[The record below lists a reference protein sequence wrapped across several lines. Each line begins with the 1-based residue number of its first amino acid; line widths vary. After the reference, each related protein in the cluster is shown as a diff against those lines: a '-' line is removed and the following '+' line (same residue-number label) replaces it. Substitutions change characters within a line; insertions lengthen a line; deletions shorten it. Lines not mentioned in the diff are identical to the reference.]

1 MKNNFKTHVD
11 IAGFGNSGK
20 SIVSDYL
27 KEFKNIYVP
36 RKDFEFN
43 LLRGPGGLIDM
54 HYGLVENWTPIR
66 ADDSIKRFVKLTKRL
81 GSRTKFRSTDEMIN
95 AAGYKYES
103 FYPGFFY
110 LTDKFLKEIITF
122 TYKGLWPYAD
132 YHSPTFNFL
141 IKRIS
146 SKIIKKYKL
155 TKIIFSDGMNFTEK
169 LNDYVYSIFNLAIK
183 KKFKIYI
190 THNAFEP
197 YEIDRYL
204 KIMKNSKS
212 ILVKRDPRDV
222 YTNIVGGNKDKSG
235 FYKKINPTFYNISA
249 AANLQDFIL
258 YQKKI
263 LSYLNKLENPN
274 LLVVDFKEFI
284 NNYDSVSLEI
294 NNFLGLSY
302 IDHTNKFKYFNP
314 NLSIKNVGVYRNFED
329 KKSIQLIEKEL
340 SNYWDFN
347 TKKLI

>member
-1 MKNNFKTHVD
+1 MKNTFDIHVD

-20 SIVSDYL
+20 SIISDYL

-43 LLRGPGGLIDM
+43 LLRAPGGLMDL

-66 ADDSIKRFVKLTKRL
+66 ADDSIKRFIKLSKRL
-81 GSRTKFRSTDEMIN
+81 GSRTKFRLSNEIIN

-110 LTDKFLKEIITF
+110 LTDKFLREIITF

-132 YHSPTFNFL
+132 YHSSTFDFL
-141 IKRIS
+141 LKRIS
-146 SKIIKKYKL
+146 AKINRNYIL
-155 TKIIFSDGMNFTEK
+155 ENIIFSDGMNFTDK
-169 LNDYVYSIFNLAIK
+169 LNDYVYSILNLATK
-183 KKFKIYI
+183 KKLKIHI

-204 KIMKNSKS
+204 RIMKNSKS
-212 ILVKRDPRDV
+212 ILVKRDPRDI
-222 YTNIVGGNKDKSG
+222 YTNIIDGNKDKSG

-249 AANLQDFIL
+249 ASNLHDFIL

-263 LSYLNKLENPN
+263 LSYLEKLKNPN
-274 LLVVDFKEFI
+274 LLVVDFKKFI
-284 NNYDSVSLEI
+284 TNYDLVSSEI
-294 NNFLGLSY
+294 NNFLGLKSA
-302 IDHTNKFKYFNP
+302 DHTNKFKYFNP
-314 NLSIKNVGVYRNFED
+314 NLSTKNIGIYREFDNKNSIK
-329 KKSIQLIEKEL
+329 QIEKEL

-347 TKKLI
+347 AEKS